1 MIYLRH
7 NKVHL
12 SGETHMADFNS
23 HAHVEESTAYAQ
35 GELLEASREE
45 LEAQRQLDIHQ
56 WRMERIMMGVG
67 QPHYEHDCDCMF
79 DC

>member
-1 MIYLRH
+1 
-7 NKVHL
+7 
-12 SGETHMADFNS
+12 MADFIS
-23 HAHVEESTAYAQ
+23 HMHIEESGSYRT

-56 WRMERIMMGVG
+56 WRMERIMMGAG
-67 QPHYEHDCDCMF
+67 QPHYEHVCDCMF